1 MEECI
6 GNIAGDSRTALFR
19 IDIIEI
25 PISNPSES
33 KIVSSPAVFADP
45 DTGALG
51 GLWVGGDH
59 GDDTQETSRTDQCH
73 DITVFPSCKLSCWGM
88 FWERNSF

>member
-1 MEECI
+1 MEKLLSITQGLPSVRDEEEMEECI
-6 GNIAGDSRTALFR
+6 GNIPGDSRTALFR

-45 DTGALG
+45 NTGALG
-51 GLWVGGDH
+51 RIMGWW
-59 GDDTQETSRTDQCH
+59 R
-73 DITVFPSCKLSCWGM
+73 PW
-88 FWERNSF
+88 R